1 MIARLLAGLFAGSLA
16 LFLIGAA
23 DPVASTTPQPTAEE
37 VMRRVNARP
46 RGKDATMNVHLS
58 LTDPRRGAYSK
69 TISAR
74 RRALPDGSR
83 TLYRVNTPQS
93 EQGII
98 LLVAE
103 DSVLNGLWM
112 YFPSSDHLL
121 RVASRGLSALG
132 SDFSCED
139 LKLAFP
145 LQDYNFRIL
154 GRADCKGQSCLQV
167 EMTPKAER
175 LQREL
180 GFKRAV
186 GWVRDDIWMIVR
198 SDYYDDEGNLFKT
211 FQVDELKE
219 IQGIWTATRNSMVNL
234 RADHRTDVELSDV
247 RYFLNLSKESLAPDT
262 LAAASRGAK
271 AHR

>member
-1 MIARLLAGLFAGSLA
+1 MIARLLAASLA
-16 LFLIGAA
+16 LLLMAA
-23 DPVASTTPQPTAEE
+23 APVPQPSGEE

-46 RGKDATMNVHLS
+46 LGKDAEMNVRLS
-58 LTDPRRGAYSK
+58 LTDPRRGSYGK

-103 DSVLNGLWM
+103 DSALNGLWM

-145 LQDYNFRIL
+145 LEDYSFRVL
-154 GRADCKGQSCLQV
+154 GRVDCKGQSCLQV
-167 EMTPKAER
+167 EMNPKDPR
-175 LQREL
+175 LQREF
-180 GFKRAV
+180 GFSRAV

-198 SDYYDDEGNLFKT
+198 SDYYDAEGNLFKT
-211 FQVDELKE
+211 FQVEELKQ
-219 IQGIWTATRNSMVNL
+219 IQGIWTATKTSMANL

-247 RYFLNLSKESLAPDT
+247 RYFRDLSKETRAPNT
-262 LAAASRGAK
+262 LAAASRGA
-271 AHR
+271 RPRR